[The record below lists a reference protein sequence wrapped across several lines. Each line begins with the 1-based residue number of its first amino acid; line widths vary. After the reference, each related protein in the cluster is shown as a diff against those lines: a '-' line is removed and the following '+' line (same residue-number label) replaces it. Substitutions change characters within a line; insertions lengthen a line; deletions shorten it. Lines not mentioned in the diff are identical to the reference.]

1 MTHSRNTITSSDYCY
16 LHLYHTWRD
25 KASLAHCALP
35 RNIVQRSK
43 KKKKSNQLNIY
54 LGKPCQL
61 FITTCNNKDKLRR
74 CISQFYC
81 PVSSSMGPGSTTTM
95 ASIRWI
101 FRSILFL
108 RLGKESYFALKLNL
122 SKKLTINME
131 NSANC
136 LIFTTK
142 DLT

>member
-1 MTHSRNTITSSDYCY
+1 MTHSRNTITSSDYGY

-81 PVSSSMGPGSTTTM
+81 PVSSSMGPGSTTAM

-101 FRSILFL
+101 RSILFL
-108 RLGKESYFALKLNL
+108 TFREESYFALKLNL
-122 SKKLTINME
+122 SKKLSRNME
-131 NSANC
+131 NSADWLN
-136 LIFTTK
+136 FTTK